1 VNPSNP
7 RNPEPALS
15 PSKGSGSWIA
25 FDERYI
31 WHPYTQMQL
40 VPRAIGV
47 ERGEGAYLYLT
58 DGRRIFDSISSWW
71 VTLHGHAHPK
81 IARAIAE
88 QAAKLEQVIFAGFT
102 HEPAARLAKKLVE
115 ITPAGLD
122 KVFFSDDGSTAVEAA
137 IKMCLQ
143 YWKHQGETRTEILA
157 LEHAYHGDTFGAMS
171 ISARGPFTK
180 PFEKLLFSVRRLPF
194 PAPPDA
200 KTDDVS
206 ISESHFLDEMR
217 EAAKRNT
224 IAAFIYE
231 PLLLGSGGMLTWRAS
246 VLEAALGIAKEF
258 GILTIADEVLTGF
271 GRMGTMFASDMVSLK
286 PDLMTL
292 SKGITGGFLPM
303 GVTMATS
310 NIFEA
315 FLSSDRAR
323 TFFHGHS
330 YTGNPISA
338 AAALASLEIFEE
350 EPVFERI
357 AAIMSAHA
365 MFAPTLAAKHNL
377 MQRQIGTIA
386 AFEPK
391 VSTGYLSSKSLE
403 WGSRALELGL
413 LLRPLGDTIYF
424 LPPYASTRDDLEFA
438 YDTVD
443 RILGEAV

>member
-1 VNPSNP
+1 MNPSNP
-7 RNPEPALS
+7 ENP
-15 PSKGSGSWIA
+15 GSGSWIA
-25 FDERYI
+25 YDERYV

-47 ERGEGAYLYLT
+47 ERGEGAYLHLT
-58 DGRRIFDSISSWW
+58 DGRKIFDSISSWW

-81 IARAIAE
+81 VARAIAE

-102 HEPAARLAKKLVE
+102 HEPAAWLAKKLVD
-115 ITPAGLD
+115 ITPTGLD
-122 KVFFSDDGSTAVEAA
+122 KVFFSDDGSTAVEVA

-143 YWKHQGETRTEILA
+143 YWKQVGEGRTEILA
-157 LEHAYHGDTFGAMS
+157 LDHAYHGDTFGAMS

-180 PFEKLLFSVRRLPF
+180 PYEELLFSVRRLPF
-194 PAPPDA
+194 PAPDSNS
-200 KTDDVS
+200 DDRLS
-206 ISESHFLDEMR
+206 SDTFSKAESRFLDAMR
-217 EAAKRNT
+217 EAAKRNNV
-224 IAAFIYE
+224 AAFIFE
-231 PLLLGSGGMLTWRAS
+231 PLLLGSGGMLMWRSS

-271 GRMGTMFASDMVSLK
+271 GRTGTMFASDQVSLK

-310 NIFEA
+310 KIFEA
-315 FLSSDRAR
+315 FLSNDRAR

-338 AAALASLEIFEE
+338 AAALASLEIFES

-357 AAIMSAHA
+357 AAIVSAHA
-365 MFAPTLAAKHNL
+365 ALAPMLAAKHDFSH
-377 MQRQIGTIA
+377 RQIGTIA

-391 VSTGYLSSKSLE
+391 ESAGYLSSRSLQ

-424 LPPYASTRDDLEFA
+424 LPPYASTLADLEFA

-443 RILGEAV
+443 RILAGM

>member
-1 VNPSNP
+1 MNPSHSENP
-7 RNPEPALS
+7 A
-15 PSKGSGSWIA
+15 SWVS
-25 FDERYI
+25 FDERYV

-47 ERGEGAYLYLT
+47 DRGEGAYLYLA
-58 DGRRIFDSISSWW
+58 DGRRVFDSISSWW

-81 IARAIAE
+81 IAHAIAE

-102 HEPAARLAKKLVE
+102 HEPAAQLAKKLVE
-115 ITPAGLD
+115 ITPDGLD

-143 YWKHQGETRTEILA
+143 YWKQLGEDRTEILA
-157 LEHAYHGDTFGAMS
+157 LDHAYHGDTFGAMS

-180 PFEKLLFSVRRLPF
+180 PFEELLFSVRRLPF
-194 PAPPDA
+194 PASDSNSD
-200 KTDDVS
+200 TFS
-206 ISESHFLDEMR
+206 LEESRFLDEMC
-217 EAAKRNT
+217 EAAKQNT

-231 PLLLGSGGMLTWRAS
+231 PLLLGSGGMLVWRAD
-246 VLEAALGIAKEF
+246 VLEAALGIAKEY

-271 GRMGTMFASDMVSLK
+271 GRTGTMFASDQVSLK

-303 GVTMATS
+303 GVTMAS
-310 NIFEA
+310 SKIFEA
-315 FLSSDRAR
+315 FLSDDRTR

-338 AAALASLEIFEE
+338 AAALASLDIFET

-357 AAIMSAHA
+357 TTIASAHA
-365 MFAPTLAAKHNL
+365 DFAPKLAAKHQL
-377 MQRQIGTIA
+377 QCRQIGTIA

-391 VSTGYLSSKSLE
+391 ESAGYLSTKSLK
-403 WGSRALELGL
+403 WGSRALDMGM

-424 LPPYASTRDDLEFA
+424 LPPYASTRDDLENA
-438 YDTVD
+438 YNIVD
-443 RILGEAV
+443 RILDESE

>member
-7 RNPEPALS
+7 ENP
-15 PSKGSGSWIA
+15 GSGSWLA
-25 FDERYI
+25 FDERYV

-40 VPRAIGV
+40 VPKSIGV
-47 ERGEGAYLYLT
+47 ERGEGAYLHLT
-58 DGRRIFDSISSWW
+58 DGRKIFDSISSWW

-115 ITPAGLD
+115 ITPGGLE

-137 IKMCLQ
+137 LKMCLQ
-143 YWKHQGETRTEILA
+143 YWKQVGAKRTEILA

-171 ISARGPFTK
+171 VSERGAFTA
-180 PFEKLLFSVRRLPF
+180 PFEEMLFHVRRLPF
-194 PAPPDA
+194 PLPPPEKSDPFSA
-200 KTDDVS
+200 AEEK
-206 ISESHFLDEMR
+206 FLEELR
-217 EAAKRNT
+217 RAAKQNSV
-224 IAAFIYE
+224 AAFIYE
-231 PLLLGSGGMLTWRAS
+231 PLLLGAGGMLIWRAS
-246 VLEAALGIAKEF
+246 VLDAALEIAKEF
-258 GILTIADEVLTGF
+258 SILTIADEVLTGF
-271 GRMGTMFASDMVSLK
+271 GRTGTMFASDQVQLK

-303 GVTMATS
+303 GVTMAS
-310 NIFEA
+310 SKIFEA
-315 FLSSDRAR
+315 FLSTDRAR

-330 YTGNPISA
+330 YTGNLISA

-357 AAIMSAHA
+357 AAIATAHGA
-365 MFAPTLAAKHNL
+365 LAPKLAAKHNL
-377 MQRQIGTIA
+377 KLRQIGTIA
-386 AFEPK
+386 AFQPME
-391 VSTGYLSSKSLE
+391 STGYLNTKSLE
-403 WGSRALELGL
+403 WGRRALEKGL

-443 RILGEAV
+443 QILSEGGNSASA